1 MKLFLT
7 IFSAIIASV
16 VTVALVAALILF
28 GTQQVF
34 ILLGSALVVLAILL
48 SIDIALKRQ
57 GA

>member
-16 VTVALVAALILF
+16 VTVDLVAAIILF

-34 ILLGSALVVLAILL
+34 ILLGSALVVFAILL